1 MKAGYLVLGSVL
13 HLDTVVVPCDLGQGV
28 GHDGAVE
35 HEGVAAVLLPDRG
48 LLGEGGGRAVNLRLG
63 GRVRSC
69 NREHYFRYIE
79 YYVDLHNF
87 ILIQYNDTF
96 GEPILCMAFRFN
108 YIGEEDLFKCL
119 VSKYPLR

>member
-1 MKAGYLVLGSVL
+1 MGPKYGKYLQLEKTSYLVLGSVL
-13 HLDTVVVPCDLGQGV
+13 HLDTVVVPRDLGQGV

-48 LLGEGGGRAVNLRLG
+48 LLREGGGRAVNLRLG

-79 YYVDLHNF
+79 YHFINYVDLHNF
-87 ILIQYNDTF
+87 DTVILL
-96 GEPILCMAFRFN
+96 E
-108 YIGEEDLFKCL
+108 
-119 VSKYPLR
+119 SKYYA